1 MPLKYNFAHKYN
13 ELLKWEPRGNI
24 ERKKSTSFKDKIEFL
39 RNYIKDNPLLF
50 YPQFATI
57 FLVIIIQILNLYPS
71 FVVRRLIP
79 KHEEYTLVTERI
91 KRIKTDIKKFKKELN
106 DLKPNFTSITPTYL
120 FTFYI
125 QNSMPINI
133 KLKKYKLN
141 KNFFFLEAESYT
153 LKAIN
158 EMITLLIESPIIDEK
173 AVSIKRIKREGEID
187 STFSLEI
194 TGKIL
199 KTNIDSKEYLYNEA
213 SAYGLLEKLLRFK
226 KTNILLDS

>member
-1 MPLKYNFAHKYN
+1 MPLKYNFARNYN

-24 ERKKSTSFKDKIEFL
+24 ERKKSTSFKDKIELL

-71 FVVRRLIP
+71 FVVRRLKP
-79 KHEEYTLVTERI
+79 KHEEYIFVQQRI

-106 DLKPNFTSITPTYL
+106 ELKPNFISITPTYL

-125 QNSMPINI
+125 QNSMPTNI

-141 KNFFFLEAESYT
+141 KNFFFLEAESFT

-158 EMITLLIESPIIDEK
+158 EMIILLIESPIIDEK
-173 AVSIKRIKREGEID
+173 SVSIKRIKREGEKD
-187 STFSLEI
+187 STFSVEI

-199 KTNIDSKEYLYNEA
+199 KTNINSKEYLYNES
-213 SAYGLLEKLLRFK
+213 SAFGLLEKLLRFK
-226 KTNILLDS
+226 KTNILLK

>member
-1 MPLKYNFAHKYN
+1 M
-13 ELLKWEPRGNI
+13 
-24 ERKKSTSFKDKIEFL
+24 
-39 RNYIKDNPLLF
+39 
-50 YPQFATI
+50 Q
-57 FLVIIIQILNLYPS
+57 Q
-71 FVVRRLIP
+71 
-79 KHEEYTLVTERI
+79 RI

-187 STFSLEI
+187 STFSVEI

>member
-1 MPLKYNFAHKYN
+1 MSLKYNFALKNN
-13 ELLKWEPRGNI
+13 ELQRWEPRGNI
-24 ERKKSTSFKDKIEFL
+24 KRKKTTSFKEKIEL
-39 RNYIKDNPLLF
+39 LKKYIKDNPLLF

-57 FLVIIIQILNLYPS
+57 FLVILIQILNLYPS
-71 FVVRRLIP
+71 FITRRLKP
-79 KHEEYTLVTERI
+79 KHEEYIFVSQRI

-106 DLKPNFTSITPTYL
+106 DLKPNFTLITPTYL

-173 AVSIKRIKREGEID
+173 SVSIKRIKRKADKD

-194 TGKIL
+194 AGKIL
-199 KTNIDSKEYLYNEA
+199 KTNIDSKEYLYNES
-213 SAYGLLEKLLRFK
+213 SAFGLLEKLLRFK
-226 KTNILLDS
+226 KTNMLLK

>member
-24 ERKKSTSFKDKIEFL
+24 ELKKSTSFKDKIELL
-39 RNYIKDNPLLF
+39 RNYIKENPLLF

-71 FVVRRLIP
+71 FVVRRLKP
-79 KHEEYTLVTERI
+79 KHEEHTFLQQRI

-106 DLKPNFTSITPTYL
+106 DLKPNFISITPTYL

-125 QNSMPINI
+125 QNSMPTNI

-158 EMITLLIESPIIDEK
+158 EMIVLLIESPIIDEK
-173 AVSIKRIKREGEID
+173 SVSIKRIKRKGDID
-187 STFSLEI
+187 STFSVEI

-199 KTNIDSKEYLYNEA
+199 KTNINAKEYLYNES
-213 SAYGLLEKLLRFK
+213 SAFGLLEKLLRFK
-226 KTNILLDS
+226 KTNILLK

>member
-1 MPLKYNFAHKYN
+1 MPLKYNFAFKYK
-13 ELLKWEPRGNI
+13 ELQRWEPKRNI
-24 ERKKSTSFKDKIEFL
+24 ERKETTSFKEKIEL
-39 RNYIKDNPLLF
+39 LKKYIKDNPLLF

-71 FVVRRLIP
+71 FVVRRLKP
-79 KHEEYTLVTERI
+79 KHEEYIFVVERI
-91 KRIKTDIKKFKKELN
+91 KRIKTDIKKFNKELN
-106 DLKPNFTSITPTYL
+106 DLKPNFTLITPTYL

-125 QNSMPINI
+125 QNSMPTNI

-173 AVSIKRIKREGEID
+173 SVSIKRIKREGEND
-187 STFSLEI
+187 STFTVEI
-194 TGKIL
+194 AGKIL
-199 KTNIDSKEYLYNEA
+199 KTNIDSKEYLYNE
-213 SAYGLLEKLLRFK
+213 SAAFGLLEKLLRFK
-226 KTNILLDS
+226 KTNMLLK

>member
-1 MPLKYNFAHKYN
+1 MPLKYNFANKYN

-24 ERKKSTSFKDKIEFL
+24 ELKKSTSFKDKIELL

-71 FVVRRLIP
+71 FVVRRLKP
-79 KHEEYTLVTERI
+79 KHEEHTFLQQRI
-91 KRIKTDIKKFKKELN
+91 KRINTDIKKFKKELN

-187 STFSLEI
+187 STFSVEI

>member
-1 MPLKYNFAHKYN
+1 MSLKYNFAFKDSQ
-13 ELLKWEPRGNI
+13 LQRWEPRGSQ
-24 ERKKSTSFKDKIEFL
+24 ERKKPTSFKEKIEL
-39 RNYIKDNPLLF
+39 IKKYIKDNPLLF
-50 YPQFATI
+50 YPQFAII
-57 FLVIIIQILNLYPS
+57 FLLIIIQILNLYPS
-71 FVVRRLIP
+71 FVVRRLKP
-79 KHEEYTLVTERI
+79 KHEEFIFVQQRI

-106 DLKPNFTSITPTYL
+106 DLKPNFTLITPTYL

-173 AVSIKRIKREGEID
+173 SVSIRRIKREGDID
-187 STFSLEI
+187 STFSVEI
-194 TGKIL
+194 SGKIF
-199 KTNIDSKEYLYNEA
+199 KTNVDLKEYLYKES
-213 SAYGLLEKLLRFK
+213 SAFGLLEKLLRFK
-226 KTNILLDS
+226 KTNMLLK

>member
-1 MPLKYNFAHKYN
+1 MPLKYNFAHNYK
-13 ELLKWEPRGNI
+13 ELQKWEPRGNI
-24 ERKKSTSFKDKIEFL
+24 EPKKITSYKEKVEL
-39 RNYIKDNPLLF
+39 LKKYIKDNPLLF
-50 YPQFATI
+50 YPNFSII
-57 FLVIIIQILNLYPS
+57 FLVIIIQIFNLYPS
-71 FVVRRLIP
+71 FIVRRLKP
-79 KHEEYTLVTERI
+79 KHEEYIFVQQRI

-106 DLKPNFTSITPTYL
+106 ELKPNFISITPTYL

-125 QNSMPINI
+125 QNSIPTNI

-173 AVSIKRIKREGEID
+173 SVSIKRIKRGGEID
-187 STFSLEI
+187 SIFSVEI

-199 KTNIDSKEYLYNEA
+199 KTNINSKEYLYNES
-213 SAYGLLEKLLRFK
+213 SAFGLLEKLLRFK
-226 KTNILLDS
+226 KTNILLK

>member
-1 MPLKYNFAHKYN
+1 MPLKYNFALKDN
-13 ELLKWEPRGNI
+13 ELKSWEPKRNI
-24 ERKKSTSFKDKIEFL
+24 EGEKATSFKEKIELFKK
-39 RNYIKDNPLLF
+39 YVKENPLLF

-57 FLVIIIQILNLYPS
+57 FLVILIQLINLYPS
-71 FVVRRLIP
+71 FIVRRLKP
-79 KHEEYTLVTERI
+79 KHEEYIFVQERI
-91 KRIKTDIKKFKKELN
+91 KRIKTDIKKYKKELN
-106 DLKPNFTSITPTYL
+106 DLKPNFTLITPTYL

-125 QNSMPINI
+125 QNAIPKNI

-173 AVSIKRIKREGEID
+173 SVSIKRIKREGEID
-187 STFSLEI
+187 STFSVQI

-199 KTNIDSKEYLYNEA
+199 KTNIDTKEFLYNES
-213 SAYGLLEKLLRFK
+213 SAFGLLEKLLRFK
-226 KTNILLDS
+226 KTKMLLK

>member
-24 ERKKSTSFKDKIEFL
+24 ELKKSTSFKDKIEL
-39 RNYIKDNPLLF
+39 LKNYIKDNPLLF

-71 FVVRRLIP
+71 FVVRRLKP
-79 KHEEYTLVTERI
+79 KHEEHTFLQQRI

-187 STFSLEI
+187 STFSVEI

>member
-1 MPLKYNFAHKYN
+1 MPLKYNFAFKYK
-13 ELLKWEPRGNI
+13 ELQRWEPRRNI
-24 ERKKSTSFKDKIEFL
+24 ERKETTSFKEKIEL
-39 RNYIKDNPLLF
+39 LKKYIKDNPLLF

-57 FLVIIIQILNLYPS
+57 FLVILIQILNLYPS
-71 FVVRRLIP
+71 FIVRRLKP
-79 KHEEYTLVTERI
+79 KHEEYIFVVERI
-91 KRIKTDIKKFKKELN
+91 KRIKTDIKKFNKELN
-106 DLKPNFTSITPTYL
+106 DLKPNFTLITPTYL

-173 AVSIKRIKREGEID
+173 SVSIKRIKREGEND
-187 STFSLEI
+187 STFTVEI
-194 TGKIL
+194 AGKIL
-199 KTNIDSKEYLYNEA
+199 KTNIDSKEYLYNE
-213 SAYGLLEKLLRFK
+213 SAAFGLLEKLLRFK
-226 KTNILLDS
+226 KTNMLLK

>member
-71 FVVRRLIP
+71 FVVRRLKP
-79 KHEEYTLVTERI
+79 KHEEHTFLQQRI

-173 AVSIKRIKREGEID
+173 AVSINRIKREGEID
-187 STFSLEI
+187 STFSVEI
-194 TGKIL
+194 SGKIL

>member
-1 MPLKYNFAHKYN
+1 MPLKYNFAFKN
-13 ELLKWEPRGNI
+13 SELQRWEPRKSK
-24 ERKKSTSFKDKIEFL
+24 ERQKIITFKEKIEIL
-39 RNYIKDNPLLF
+39 KQYIKKNPLLF

-57 FLVIIIQILNLYPS
+57 FLVIIIQILYLYPS
-71 FVVRRLIP
+71 FIVRRLKP
-79 KHEEYTLVTERI
+79 KHEEYIFVNQKI

-106 DLKPNFTSITPTYL
+106 DLKPNFTLITPTYL

-173 AVSIKRIKREGEID
+173 SVSIKKIKREGESD
-187 STFSLEI
+187 STISVEI
-194 TGKIL
+194 SGNIL
-199 KTNIDSKEYLYNEA
+199 KTNIESKEYLYNES
-213 SAYGLLEKLLRFK
+213 SAFGLLEKLLRFK
-226 KTNILLDS
+226 KTNMLLK